1 MHRERQKQS
10 VVITLA
16 LSLAA
21 CATPEYNRTYD
32 QCSIE
37 AYDRY
42 PTRLEMIQ
50 SECSRDVEIDTGK
63 VECVTTYEENRE
75 RTVCGPLYETVT
87 ETYAC
92 EVERDL
98 NREPRS
104 LFARQ
109 CAASQCLNT
118 YGNPDC
124 ETE

>member
-1 MHRERQKQS
+1 MLHKRQKQS
-10 VVITLA
+10 TVITIALA
-16 LSLAA
+16 LSA

-42 PTRLEMIQ
+42 PARFEMIQ

-75 RTVCGPLYETVT
+75 RTICGPLYETVT
-87 ETYAC
+87 ESYAC
-92 EVERDL
+92 EIERDL

-104 LFARQ
+104 LFTRE
-109 CAASQCLNT
+109 CTTNQCLKS